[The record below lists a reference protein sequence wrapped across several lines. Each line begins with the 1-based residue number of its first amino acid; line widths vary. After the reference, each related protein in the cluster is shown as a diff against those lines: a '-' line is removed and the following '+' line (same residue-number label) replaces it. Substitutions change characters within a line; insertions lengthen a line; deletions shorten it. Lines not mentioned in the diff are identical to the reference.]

1 MHYAGE
7 DSSARIGEDG
17 IKKCKTGVSPFSTG
31 KTMEEVSAGFGVAFP
46 GEYES
51 GDFEEDYDDIN
62 DDLFVLLPPLSSFTI
77 RHSTTGQRHSCQ
89 MKTIFKVVNNYVDHF
104 HSLSLCFCKMSF
116 LLHCSIIIYLYK
128 PSLFFCYLLLKA
140 LCAFL

>member
-1 MHYAGE
+1 MLMKNWQILFCAYAGE

-51 GDFEEDYDDIN
+51 GDFEEDYDDTN
-62 DDLFVLLPPLSSFTI
+62 DDLFVLPPPLSPLDI
-77 RHSTTGQRHSCQ
+77 Q
-89 MKTIFKVVNNYVDHF
+89 
-104 HSLSLCFCKMSF
+104 
-116 LLHCSIIIYLYK
+116 LLDK
-128 PSLFFCYLLLKA
+128 DTAVK
-140 LCAFL
+140 

>member
-17 IKKCKTGVSPFSTG
+17 IKKCKTGVSPFSPG

-62 DDLFVLLPPLSSFTI
+62 DDLFVLLPPLSPLDI
-77 RHSTTGQRHSCQ
+77 Q
-89 MKTIFKVVNNYVDHF
+89 
-104 HSLSLCFCKMSF
+104 
-116 LLHCSIIIYLYK
+116 LLDKDTAVKGKQYSR
-128 PSLFFCYLLLKA
+128 
-140 LCAFL
+140 

>member
-1 MHYAGE
+1 MPEICLWKTGRYCFVHCAGE

-46 GEYES
+46 GKYES

-62 DDLFVLLPPLSSFTI
+62 DDLFVLPPPLSPLDI
-77 RHSTTGQRHSCQ
+77 Q
-89 MKTIFKVVNNYVDHF
+89 
-104 HSLSLCFCKMSF
+104 
-116 LLHCSIIIYLYK
+116 LLDKDTAVKWKQYSR
-128 PSLFFCYLLLKA
+128 
-140 LCAFL
+140 

>member
-1 MHYAGE
+1 MPEICWWKTGRYCFVHYAGE

-51 GDFEEDYDDIN
+51 GDFEEDYDDTN
-62 DDLFVLLPPLSSFTI
+62 DDLFVLPPPLSPLDI
-77 RHSTTGQRHSCQ
+77 Q
-89 MKTIFKVVNNYVDHF
+89 
-104 HSLSLCFCKMSF
+104 
-116 LLHCSIIIYLYK
+116 LLDKDTAVKWKQYSR
-128 PSLFFCYLLLKA
+128 
-140 LCAFL
+140 